1 MKYFLYIILL
11 INTSCSYIF
20 DLKSDST
27 LCSEIQNEFES
38 NKIPVNLSTLTKFE
52 WDNYLLLQPYSNI
65 ESIEKRN
72 NLDLQNIRHNKI
84 EKSDFIQLLVFIKD
98 KKSIKICELNRI
110 IELDSEKRI
119 SIKI

>member
-20 DLKSDST
+20 DLKSDSS

-98 KKSIKICELNRI
+98 KKSVKICELNRSI
-110 IELDSEKRI
+110 KLDSEKKI
-119 SIKI
+119 LIKI